1 MWSRQGS
8 ANCTRVGENGEE
20 GLVEDWIMER
30 RRGGWQRGRERRTGE
45 ETRVMGFCLHSC
57 SIPLFFRLKTIAT
70 LCRDERA
77 RGRCLCLPYAG
88 CDTFLWQLPANRQP
102 KRKSHGPTSHQECI
116 SYWFVSRMTHSEL
129 AYHLFFSPF
138 SAIYTVP
145 SSLPPC
151 SSWLYLVWRVW
162 WGGRVRRGCSLT
174 LNKPRR
180 PHKCTEGLLPNK
192 NTLLLISLS
201 AKHSQRQRE
210 QEILITGTQFLFCG
224 CD

>member
-30 RRGGWQRGRERRTGE
+30 RREGWQRGRERSTGE

-88 CDTFLWQLPANRQP
+88 CNTFLRQLPANRQP
-102 KRKSHGPTSHQECI
+102 KRKSHSPTSHQECI

-129 AYHLFFSPF
+129 AYHLFFSLSLLFTLFPPL
-138 SAIYTVP
+138 SLRVP
-145 SSLPPC
+145 A
-151 SSWLYLVWRVW
+151 
-162 WGGRVRRGCSLT
+162 GCT
-174 LNKPRR
+174 
-180 PHKCTEGLLPNK
+180 
-192 NTLLLISLS
+192 
-201 AKHSQRQRE
+201 
-210 QEILITGTQFLFCG
+210 
-224 CD
+224 